1 MFTLNC
7 RGKLTEL
14 AKPAVM
20 GIINATPDSFYA
32 GSRATELES
41 LISKASSMIDEGVDI
56 IDIGGQ
62 STRPGSDRVSIEEEL
77 VRVIPAI
84 KAVRSRFSDVLIS
97 IDTFYAKVAE
107 EAVNAGASIINDISG
122 GDLDREMI
130 PVAAALGVPYIIM
143 HMKGDPQNM
152 KSLAAYEDVSRE
164 VLDHLISKA
173 HHCRQSGIRDIIIDP
188 GFGFSKNTA
197 HNFQLLQQLEIFCT
211 SGYPVLVGLSRK
223 SMVYKTLGITADEAL
238 TGTIALNTIALD
250 KGANILRVHDVKEAV
265 QVIELMEVYKKA
277 ASHGSGSK

>member
-84 KAVRSRFSDVLIS
+84 KAVRSLFSDVLIS

-122 GDLDREMI
+122 GDLDADMI
-130 PVAAALGVPYIIM
+130 TTAASLGVPYIIM
-143 HMKGDPQNM
+143 HMKGDPKNM
-152 KSLAAYEDVSRE
+152 NNFAQYEDVSLE
-164 VLDHLISKA
+164 VLDHLIKKA
-173 HHCRQSGIRDIIIDP
+173 KCCREAGISDIIIDP
-188 GFGFSKNTA
+188 GFGFAKNITQ
-197 HNFQLLQQLEIFCT
+197 NFQLLNRLDTFGIAK
-211 SGYPVLVGLSRK
+211 YPLLVGVSRK
-223 SMVYKTLGITADEAL
+223 SMVYKTLGIAAEDAL
-238 TGTIALNTIALD
+238 TGTTALHTIALL

-265 QVIELMEVYKKA
+265 QVVELMEVYKKA
-277 ASHGSGSK
+277 APEGSGSI